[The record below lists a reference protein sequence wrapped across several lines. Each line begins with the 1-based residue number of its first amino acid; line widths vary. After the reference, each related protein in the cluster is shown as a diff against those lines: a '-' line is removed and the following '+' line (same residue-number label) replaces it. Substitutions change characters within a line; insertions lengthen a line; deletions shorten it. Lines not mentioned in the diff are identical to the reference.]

1 MKKSSAVILGLIIA
15 FLVIGCGAAK
25 EPGEMSLLNGNKIV
39 GKDIGKDD
47 ITDFYYTVENINY
60 DAFYQ
65 RYRFYVEDG
74 KHMFFHE
81 TRERKDDYGPCT
93 EEDTTL
99 TGTIE
104 LTDNQWS
111 GFFDLVSG
119 GTVKAR
125 EESADAGDDGPWLFL
140 YWVNDK
146 GKYQQFSF
154 DSYGTQKEFVD
165 FCLSLVPESE
175 KGTNRSDEEDMTPMP
190 SLVVN
195 VGEKAFSIA
204 PADNSSAEEF
214 LKRVNQ
220 GGLTIDMYDY
230 GDFEKVGDLPWDLP
244 VNDEKITTVPG
255 DVILY
260 QGDKI
265 TIYYDENTWN
275 FTKLGHI
282 NAKPEEIREVFGG
295 KDDITAEFFVEW
307 TE

>member
-47 ITDFYYTVENINY
+47 ITDFYYT
-60 DAFYQ
+60 
-65 RYRFYVEDG
+65 
-74 KHMFFHE
+74 
-81 TRERKDDYGPCT
+81 
-93 EEDTTL
+93 
-99 TGTIE
+99 
-104 LTDNQWS
+104 
-111 GFFDLVSG
+111 
-119 GTVKAR
+119 
-125 EESADAGDDGPWLFL
+125 
-140 YWVNDK
+140 
-146 GKYQQFSF
+146 
-154 DSYGTQKEFVD
+154 
-165 FCLSLVPESE
+165 E

-214 LKRVNQ
+214 LERVNQ

-275 FTKLGHI
+275 FTKLGHL
-282 NAKPEEIREVFGG
+282 NATTEEIQEAFGG
-295 KDDITAEFFVEW
+295 QDDLTAEFFVEW

>member
-104 LTDNQWS
+104 LTDDQWS

-119 GTVKAR
+119 GTVKVR

-214 LKRVNQ
+214 LERVNQ